1 MTFSI
6 VIPLYNK
13 CNSISNTLQSV
24 LEQTHRDFELIII
37 DDGSTDG
44 SAEVVAHFHDDRIRL
59 LRQTNAGVSA
69 ARNRGMEEARNEC
82 IAFLDGDDFWEPVF
96 LAEMAELVQSFP
108 QAAMYGCAYDK
119 KDKGHTTSVDFFLP
133 DGYRGVVHDYFEH
146 ARKNHLFCSSA
157 VVLKKNAVE
166 KAGFFDGRI
175 SIGED
180 LDYWFRVACHYP
192 VAFCNKVLAHYNTG
206 AENRAMANP
215 QPFEKNILAH
225 MAKYKPLE
233 REHAAF
239 ACYINWFRIKKLYEL
254 FFTCN
259 PGKEAVDQY
268 FSLIDASAQ
277 GTKHKILMQLPHWI
291 QKLIIGLKSK
301 FDLQRPHIRY

>member
-13 CNSISNTLQSV
+13 CNSIGNTLQSV
-24 LEQTHRDFELIII
+24 LVQTHRDFELIII

-44 SAEVVAHFHDDRIRL
+44 SAEAAANFHDDRIRL

-69 ARNRGMEEARNEC
+69 ARNKGMEEARNEC

-96 LAEMAELVQSFP
+96 LAEMAELVTSFP
-108 QAAMYGCAYDK
+108 HAVMYGCAYDK
-119 KDKGHTTSVDFFLP
+119 KEKGHPTPVDFFLP
-133 DGYRGVVHDYFEH
+133 DGFRGLVHNYFEH

-157 VVLKKNAVE
+157 VVLKKSAID
-166 KAGFFDGRI
+166 KAGFFDERI

-192 VAFCNKVLAHYNTG
+192 VAFFNKVLAHYNTG

-225 MAKYKPLE
+225 TAKYKHLE
-233 REHAAF
+233 RAHTAF
-239 ACYINWFRIKKLYEL
+239 ACYINWFRIRKLHEL

-259 PGKEAVDQY
+259 ADKEALDQY
-268 FSLIDASAQ
+268 FSLIDTSAQ
-277 GTKHKILMQLPHWI
+277 SIKHKILMRLPRWM
-291 QKLIIGLKSK
+291 QKMIISLRKK
-301 FDLQRPHIRY
+301 V